1 MGYTPVW
8 NATFA
13 KPLLNQTIAIIQRD
27 QQSAIDIV
35 NSSLTPIVEFH
46 KGPGARLAFPWL
58 MVALGQTR
66 FNVQSPWTR
75 DERIRIAL
83 ALDVGQF
90 DQEMAQDNAADYAH
104 VLDMVITSADSGNT
118 TGVSSW
124 DTALPIVHETVPGGT
139 TTPPETGSVKMV
151 WVDSHDFS
159 LAPRPETDVPV
170 VRVTLQLIFELQ
182 ET

>member
-1 MGYTPVW
+1 MGYSPAW

-13 KPLLNQTIAIIQRD
+13 KPLLNQCIAIIQRD

-35 NSSLTPIVEFH
+35 NSSLAPIAEFH
-46 KGPGARLAFPWL
+46 KGPGAHLAFPWL
-58 MVALGQTR
+58 MVALGQTQ

-124 DTALPIVHETVPGGT
+124 EMALPIVHETVPSGT
-139 TTPPETGSVKMV
+139 TTPPEAGSVKTV
-151 WVDSHDFS
+151 WIDSHEFA
-159 LAPRPETDVPV
+159 LVPRPEIEVPILS
-170 VRVTLQLIFELQ
+170 VTLQLIFELQ